1 MMIVQAV
8 VNPFGT
14 QALAGYSATM
24 RVENV
29 FSLIFVSIGNAVSPY
44 VSQNLGAKKIE
55 RLKKGY
61 HAALVLD
68 LWFAVLAFV
77 VIETLH
83 TQISSLF
90 LGKDGTALAYQ
101 VSGDYMRWLGYF
113 FIFMGIKMATDG
125 VLRGLGIMRPFL
137 VANMVN
143 LAIRLSVALI
153 CAPRFGIVFVWLAVP
168 AGWLANFLIS
178 YVALRKSWPT
188 ERGEI

>member
-1 MMIVQAV
+1 M
-8 VNPFGT
+8 
-14 QALAGYSATM
+14 
-24 RVENV
+24 
-29 FSLIFVSIGNAVSPY
+29 IFVSIGNAVSPY
-44 VSQNLGAKKIE
+44 VSQNYGAKKIE
-55 RLKKGY
+55 RIKKGY

-68 LWFAVLAFV
+68 VCFAVLAFV

-101 VSGDYMRWLGYF
+101 VSGNYMRWLGF

-137 VANMVN
+137 IANMVN

-153 CAPRFGIVFVWLAVP
+153 FAPRCGIAFVWLAVP

-178 YVALRKSWPT
+178 YVALRKSW
-188 ERGEI
+188 RIQLKLYSN

>member
-1 MMIVQAV
+1 M
-8 VNPFGT
+8 F
-14 QALAGYSATM
+14 
-24 RVENV
+24 

-44 VSQNLGAKKIE
+44 VYPESWRKENR

-90 LGKDGTALAYQ
+90 LGKEGTALAYQ
-101 VSGDYMRWLGYF
+101 VSGNYMRWLGYF

-125 VLRGLGIMRPFL
+125 VLRGLGIMRSFL
-137 VANMVN
+137 IANMVN

-153 CAPRFGIVFVWLAVP
+153 CAPRFGIAFVWLAVP